1 MLNKINYLKA
11 LRNML
16 AHGNIPRLKITIN
29 NDHIATLFYDKESA
43 RYGLTYYKPLEKYPG
58 LQPFNLDLPKDETI
72 EIGKP
77 YYSTELWYPFSAR
90 IPNKNREDCLEE
102 LEKNYLTLK
111 DHPLKILSLV
121 GRESIANRWKLEPL
135 KRGFLSFFNKQ
146 A

>member
-1 MLNKINYLKA
+1 MLNKLNYLKV

-16 AHGNIPRLKITIN
+16 AHGNIPKLKITIN
-29 NDHIATLFYDKESA
+29 KDHIATLFYDEENA
-43 RYGLTYYKPLEKYPG
+43 RYGLTYYKALEKYPG
-58 LQPFNLDLPKDETI
+58 LQPFNLDLPKDESI
-72 EIGKP
+72 EIGKT

-102 LEKNYLTLK
+102 LEKHDLTLQ

-135 KRGFLSFFNKQ
+135 KRGVFSLFYKQ